1 MAGLLLG
8 GVKESKVITNYFTAF
23 KVAFVAFMT
32 SMAFGLMDPKNLTPF
47 VPPEFGA
54 NGVLQGATAS
64 FFGFLGYDEVCC
76 LTAEAIDPQK
86 NMPRAILWTIAIL
99 TVSYMTATLALT
111 GMQPYDEISAV
122 EGFPGAFRSR
132 DADFAANMAALGAI
146 VTLPL
151 VVLVAVMAQP
161 RLQYALASD
170 GLIPAWF
177 GQVDETGNLWNGTLF
192 AGVVMTLIASFVP
205 FEHLND
211 MISAGVLVAFSM
223 TNSSLIL
230 LRHESPDET
239 PFLLEKLLASFNG
252 LAFLASLLMSTP
264 FFASIIGKTVAFTCC
279 LLALLACVLIKL
291 KCPAAAYFGGKTRR
305 TTTQHMTVGVVSV
318 EEEEFR
324 TPFLPFFPCL
334 GIFMNWYL
342 VAQQSWSGL
351 GLLILFLVCAILFYF
366 SYGYYYSVGNNGGWD
381 AYQWCDDDGFV
392 VVMDPVA
399 EHESESSDG
408 NNSSTVGLPI
418 DKEITLSLMPP
429 LRPVATGRFEP

>member
-1 MAGLLLG
+1 MSGLLLG

-23 KVAFVAFMT
+23 KVMFVAFMT

-86 NMPRAILWTIAIL
+86 NMPRAIMWTIAIL
-99 TVSYMTATLALT
+99 TVSYTTAALALT
-111 GMQPYDEISAV
+111 GMQPYDEINAV

-132 DADFAANMAALGAI
+132 NADFAANMAALGAI

-205 FEHLND
+205 FKHLND

-252 LAFLASLLMSTP
+252 FAFLASLLMSTP
-264 FFASIIGKTVAFTCC
+264 FFASIIGKALTFACC
-279 LLALLACVLIKL
+279 ILTLLACVLIKL
-291 KCPAAAYFGGKTRR
+291 RCPAAAYFGGKTRR

-342 VAQQSWSGL
+342 VAQQSWTGL
-351 GLLILFLVCAILFYF
+351 GLLILFLVCANIFYF

-381 AYQWCDDDGFV
+381 AYQWYDDDGYIV
-392 VVMDPVA
+392 AMDPVA
-399 EHESESSDG
+399 EHEYESSDDSH
-408 NNSSTVGLPI
+408 SSTLGLPI
-418 DKEITLSLMPP
+418 DKEITLSLM
-429 LRPVATGRFEP
+429 RPRHQL